1 MKSIKIVYF
10 ISLLTSLFCG
20 SFSAF
25 GQEKGAVYG
34 SIADATGPLPG
45 VSIKI
50 QGTNIGTI
58 TDQAGDFYLS
68 NINEGNHTL
77 EFSFIGYT
85 KISKDITVVN
95 GQKLDLGDVRMD
107 ENATELESVIITS
120 QYLPSQVRAL
130 GLQKKSLAIGNVLAA
145 DQVGKLPDRNA
156 AEALQRVPG
165 VSITRYRGEGQM
177 AIVRGTPM
185 EWNSMLINGSRL
197 PAGSTYSGGSRST
210 GLDVFPTEL
219 IEYATVT
226 KALTPDM
233 EGDAIGG
240 SINLQTRKVASDNGL
255 NINLGAGYNEKGEQP
270 GYNFA
275 GIFQKRFLDGKLGV
289 IASASS
295 WSRGV
300 TQDNQ
305 IINYNYM
312 VEEAPTYSI
321 NNLELRQYRGQRTT
335 TGAYLATDYKFNE
348 RHQIYLSG
356 TFNRMGEDYKT
367 RQYTFHF
374 DDDAA
379 EMLTRR
385 NAANTD
391 LFGGEL
397 EGDHQ
402 LGKGWKLNWKGSY
415 YETGSLM
422 GTPLDNQYMDYGLPF
437 TYFRQNG
444 VTYGGKAND
453 GYKYL
458 AMDSPNGI
466 GDHPGNILPHNEVGL
481 NPDLMNLN
489 MIILYGIEGKEADQ
503 TYQFNLENQLHETFK
518 LKFGGK
524 HRRKEHTMVTG
535 QALYL
540 SIAGIGIPGAPV
552 YPLSSFNTETLP
564 QRNQFL
570 SEMGSPY
577 GNNLLPHITMSD
589 LDRTAS
595 WIDTKEAQGAFM
607 DLTNTDNLLLANT
620 NARENVTAAYA
631 MGEWQLSNRLL
642 FVGGLRYENTF
653 VQMDGYEM
661 DIDGNLKAVSPSN
674 TYHSLLPMAHL
685 KYTANEQ
692 TNIRFAYT
700 RTFAR
705 PNFSQ
710 LNPSTSSNMGANG
723 LPTVSGGNM
732 NLKPTYA
739 HNFDLMGE
747 YFFKDIGIF
756 SAGVFFKQL
765 NDVIYTNA
773 SQKMV
778 DGTLTTFYQPE
789 NSNGGWLTGL
799 ELAFSKRL
807 TFLPGFM
814 SRFGVDMNY
823 TFTASEVEIPLSE
836 EELVYEPLK
845 NQPKHIYNASLFYE
859 HKGLMLRLAANYKGE
874 FISEYR
880 LEAGPDHYQ
889 WYDKMFMLDASG
901 SYSISDRIQV
911 YVEMNNLT
919 NSPLKYYHGTS
930 DRPEEVEYYGIRG
943 QLGLRFNL

>member
-1 MKSIKIVYF
+1 MKSKDLVYYLSLIVMIF
-10 ISLLTSLFCG
+10 GLNSLLHAQG
-20 SFSAF
+20 
-25 GQEKGAVYG
+25 KGAIYG
-34 SIADATGPLPG
+34 TVLDATGPLPG
-45 VSIKI
+45 VSIKLV
-50 QGTNIGTI
+50 GTNTGTI
-58 TDQAGDFYLS
+58 TDQSGKFFLD
-68 NINEGNHTL
+68 NIPTGEQTF
-77 EFSFIGYT
+77 EFSFIGYSKVT
-85 KISKDITVVN
+85 KSALITEESN
-95 GQKLDLGDVRMD
+95 IELGTIHLD

-130 GLQKKSLAIGNVLAA
+130 GLQQKNLTIGNVIAA

-185 EWNSMLINGSRL
+185 EWNSMMINGSRL
-197 PAGSTYSGGSRST
+197 PAGSTYSGGTRST
-210 GLDVFPTEL
+210 GLDVFPSEL

-240 SINLQTRKVASDNGL
+240 SINLQTRKVADDFGL
-255 NINLGAGYNEKGEQP
+255 NINLGAGYNEKGDQP

-321 NNLELRQYRGQRTT
+321 NNMELRQYRGQRVT
-335 TGAYLATDYKFNE
+335 TGGYLATDYKINE
-348 RHQIYLSG
+348 RNHIYING
-356 TFNRMGEDYKT
+356 TFNRMSEDYQT

-374 DDDAA
+374 DDNAA

-391 LFGGEL
+391 LFGGEI
-397 EGDHQ
+397 EGEHH
-402 LGKGWKLNWKGSY
+402 LGKGWKLDWKGSY

-422 GTPLDNQYMDYGLPF
+422 GTPLNNEYMEYGLPF

-444 VTYGGKAND
+444 VTYGGRSSD

-466 GDHPGNILPHNEVGL
+466 GDPSYRILPHNEIPL
-481 NPDLMNLN
+481 NPDHMNLN
-489 MIILYGIEGKEADQ
+489 MILLVGVEGREADQ
-503 TYQFNLENQLHETFK
+503 NYQFNLENQLHDKFK

-524 HRRKEHTMVTG
+524 HRRKEHQMITG
-535 QALYL
+535 QAVYL
-540 SIAGIGIPGAPV
+540 SMAGIGIPDATV

-564 QRNQFL
+564 QKNQFL
-570 SEMGSPY
+570 KEMGAPY
-577 GNNLLPHITMSD
+577 GKNLLPHITMNE
-589 LDRTAS
+589 LDRTAA
-595 WIDTKEAQGAFM
+595 WIGSKDAQGSFI
-607 DLTNTDNLLLANT
+607 DLTDTDNLLLANT
-620 NARENVTAAYA
+620 YARENVSAAYI
-631 MGEWQLSNRLL
+631 MGEWQLNNKLL
-642 FVGGLRYENTF
+642 FVGGIRYENTF
-653 VQMDGYEM
+653 IQMDGYEM
-661 DIDGNLKAVSPSN
+661 NNDGNLKAVSPSN

-685 KYTANEQ
+685 KYAANEQ
-692 TNIRFAYT
+692 TNLRFAYT

-710 LNPSTSSNMGANG
+710 LNPSTSTNMGANG

-732 NLKPTYA
+732 NLNPTYA
-739 HNFDLMGE
+739 HNIDLMGE
-747 YFFKDIGIF
+747 YFFQDIGLV

-773 SQKMV
+773 SQRMV
-778 DGTLTTFYQPE
+778 DGTLTTFYRPE
-789 NSNGGWLTGL
+789 NSNSGWLAGL
-799 ELAFSKRL
+799 ELVFSKRL
-807 TFLPGFM
+807 TFLPGFA
-814 SRFGVDMNY
+814 SRFGIDMNY
-823 TFTASEVEIPLSE
+823 TYTASEIEIPVSE
-836 EELVYEPLK
+836 DELVYEPLK
-845 NQPKHIYNASLFYE
+845 NQPKHLYNASLYYE
-859 HKGLMLRLAANYKGE
+859 HNGLMLRLAANYKGA

-880 LEAGPDHYQ
+880 LEAGANHYQ

-901 SYSISDRIQV
+901 SYAINNRIQMYAEV
-911 YVEMNNLT
+911 NNLT
-919 NSPLKYYHGTS
+919 NAPLVYYHGTP

-943 QLGLRFNL
+943 QIGLRYNL